1 MLPCEFKAVSLR
13 MQGDDPL
20 DNAVNLVPYVTE
32 IECRSRI
39 QRCKLKNVRVICLVD
54 EQSQCF
60 VRIRLRLAETLEAD
74 SAKISDEMR
83 ELLQE
88 VLAFVSKCGATM

>member
-1 MLPCEFKAVSLR
+1 M
-13 MQGDDPL
+13 
-20 DNAVNLVPYVTE
+20 
-32 IECRSRI
+32 
-39 QRCKLKNVRVICLVD
+39 RVICLVD

-60 VRIRLRLAETLEAD
+60 VRTRLRLAETLEAD

-88 VLAFVSKCGATM
+88 VLPFVLINVSPQCR